1 LISQIEGIS
10 IRKDDQEE
18 FFNGIGQKQT
28 FRVTYIYVRFTS
40 DSVAK
45 LLLNLTVG
53 RDSFL
58 TGQSAAGARHDG
70 SQQKWS
76 GETVLPVLS

>member
-1 LISQIEGIS
+1 MVACYSNDLGRE
-10 IRKDDQEE
+10 
-18 FFNGIGQKQT
+18 QT
-28 FRVTYIYVRFTS
+28 FPEAYIYVRFTP